1 MNSDVYYK
9 KELEKGLYAILTPE
23 DLLGESLETFFEKC
37 PPLSGKS
44 INRANFIKILIY
56 LTELGVNIHEVIVK
70 YPRVLFLD
78 PKEIENI
85 VNYLENLGINKG
97 DIRRIVE
104 ECPEVLGRGGDIE
117 ELKTITDFLFY
128 VLRIAN
134 RDIIGYLFVY
144 YPKEMCRLRYGR
156 MSDVYEFLKTNLGI
170 DDEIIKIMFIRN
182 PDIFNQKPET
192 IERKLKYLKKELG
205 IEDKEIVKYIKTQPE
220 KASIILSSPL
230 LEFYVRTEFAKSK
243 DYFTKLEKI
252 YQLKDQERGAR
263 ILDGLYRLLEPK
275 DDENFIR
282 NLKPSID
289 NVSLTEY
296 LKFKKRIIKDLLTNS
311 KTEYNS
317 K

>member
-1 MNSDVYYK
+1 
-9 KELEKGLYAILTPE
+9 
-23 DLLGESLETFFEKC
+23 
-37 PPLSGKS
+37 
-44 INRANFIKILIY
+44 
-56 LTELGVNIHEVIVK
+56 
-70 YPRVLFLD
+70 
-78 PKEIENI
+78 
-85 VNYLENLGINKG
+85 
-97 DIRRIVE
+97 
-104 ECPEVLGRGGDIE
+104 
-117 ELKTITDFLFY
+117 
-128 VLRIAN
+128 
-134 RDIIGYLFVY
+134 
-144 YPKEMCRLRYGR
+144 MCRLRYGR